1 MAQGATLT
9 GGKSIKLNLG
19 GNKSQ
24 VGKTINI
31 NPSQNVSPKVGTV
44 ISLGNQASKQQ
55 VVHTPSQPKELGSC
69 DAHDE
74 SVLAQHMGQE
84 SNERVFT
91 VTLVALGASGRVYDV
106 GFEGGFPEPVSIIS
120 LTASEQ

>member
-19 GNKSQ
+19 GNQSQ
-24 VGKTINI
+24 VGKKISI
-31 NPSQNVSPKVGTV
+31 SPSRDVSSKIGTV
-44 ISLGNQASKQQ
+44 INLNNQASKQH

-74 SVLAQHMGQE
+74 SLLAQNMGQQ
-84 SNERVFT
+84 SHERVFT
-91 VTLVALGASGRVYDV
+91 VTVEARGTDGRVYAAEFDAV
-106 GFEGGFPEPVSIIS
+106 FPVPVSIFS